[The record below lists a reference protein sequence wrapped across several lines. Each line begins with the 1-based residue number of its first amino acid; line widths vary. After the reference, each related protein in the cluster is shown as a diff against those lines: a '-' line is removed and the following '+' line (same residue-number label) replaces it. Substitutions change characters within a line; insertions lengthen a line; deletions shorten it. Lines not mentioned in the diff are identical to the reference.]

1 MRVTLMHNPAAGDG
15 ELTRDDLVRAVIE
28 GGHAVTY
35 QSTREKGYE
44 SALDNPG
51 DVVLVAGGDG
61 TVRKVAGRLIDR
73 GVPLAL
79 LPMGTANN
87 VSRALNIGRSF
98 REAIAALDVAPRFR
112 VDAGIAKGA
121 WGETHFVEGVGVGLF
136 PVTMCLAQSRE
147 GNREDRDEHH
157 DRGLTRD
164 LRYLQTVLRRMRPKA
179 WQIEADGTD
188 LSGEYYL
195 CQAMNI
201 SSVGPNLA
209 LAPGAD
215 PADGLLD
222 LVLVGENDRAKLYA
236 YLSERV
242 AGREPALDV
251 PTHRARRI
259 MIMAA
264 GAEVHIDDRLEHPHT
279 KPSAVGGLVE
289 LGLREGAVEFI
300 DV

>member
-15 ELTRDDLVRAVIE
+15 DLTPEDLVRAVIE

-35 QSTREKGYE
+35 QSTRDKGYE
-44 SALDNPG
+44 SALDHPG

-61 TVRKVAGRLIDR
+61 TVRKVAGRLMGR
-73 GVPLAL
+73 GIPLAL
-79 LPMGTANN
+79 LPLGTANN
-87 VSRALNIGRSF
+87 VSRALDLGRSL
-98 REAIAALDVAPRFR
+98 RDVIAALGVAPRLR
-112 VDAGIAKGA
+112 LDVGIAKGA
-121 WGETHFVEGVGVGLF
+121 WGETHFVEGVGLGLF
-136 PVTMCLAQSRE
+136 PVTMCLAESRE

-164 LRYLQTVLRRMRPKA
+164 LRYLQMVLRRMRPRA
-179 WQIEADGTD
+179 WQIEADGKD

-201 SSVGPNLA
+201 SSVGPNLM
-209 LAPGAD
+209 LAPAAD

-222 LVLVGENDRAKLYA
+222 LVLVGADQRSRLYG
-236 YLSERV
+236 YLSDRV
-242 AGREPALDV
+242 AGRDSVLDV
-251 PTHRARRI
+251 PTHRAARVT
-259 MIMAA
+259 IMAA

-289 LGLREGAVEFI
+289 LGLRQGAIEFL